1 MREERICVSK
11 IKRIMVE
18 YKGIR
23 GVWHMKKYHTVIF
36 DLDGTLL
43 NTLEDLADAVN
54 AVLQENGYP
63 LRTLDEVRRFVGN
76 GIRRLM
82 ELAVP
87 EGLEAD
93 TFERVFEEFRAYYTE
108 HCQIKTRA
116 YDGVMEL
123 LAVLKEKG
131 YAMAIVSNKNHAAV
145 LELNELYFKEFI
157 PVAIGQQ
164 DGIRK
169 KPAPDT
175 VFQALKELG
184 VSGAGAVYVGD
195 SEVDFMTAENSE
207 MDCVLVSWGF
217 RTQEELAECTPKAMI
232 DRPEELLEI
241 LGNF

>member
-1 MREERICVSK
+1 M
-11 IKRIMVE
+11 KR
-18 YKGIR
+18 YD
-23 GVWHMKKYHTVIF
+23 TVIF

-54 AVLQENGYP
+54 AVMRANAYP
-63 LRTLDEVRRFVGN
+63 ERTLDEVRRFVGN

-82 ELAVP
+82 EQAVP
-87 EGLEAD
+87 EGVCGEI
-93 TFERVFEEFRAYYTE
+93 FERVFEEFRTYYTE

-123 LAVLKEKG
+123 LEALKEKG

-145 LELNELYFKEFI
+145 CELNDIYFKKDI
-157 PVAIGQQ
+157 SVAIGQK

-175 VFQALKELG
+175 VFQALKELS
-184 VSGAGAVYVGD
+184 VSGERAVYVGD
-195 SEVDFMTAENSE
+195 SEVDFMTAENSC

-217 RTQEELAECTPKAMI
+217 RTKEELADCTPKAMI
-232 DRPEELLEI
+232 DRPEELLAVLEERFV
-241 LGNF
+241 G

>member
-1 MREERICVSK
+1 M
-11 IKRIMVE
+11 KR
-18 YKGIR
+18 YD
-23 GVWHMKKYHTVIF
+23 TVIF

-54 AVLQENGYP
+54 AVMRANAYP
-63 LRTLDEVRRFVGN
+63 ERTLDEVRRFVGN

-82 ELAVP
+82 EQAVP
-87 EGLEAD
+87 EGVCGEI
-93 TFERVFEEFRAYYTE
+93 FERVFEEFRTYYTE

-116 YDGVMEL
+116 YNGVMEL
-123 LAVLKEKG
+123 LEALKEKG

-145 LELNELYFKEFI
+145 CELNDIYFKKDI
-157 PVAIGQQ
+157 SVAIGQK

-184 VSGAGAVYVGD
+184 VSGERAVYVGD
-195 SEVDFMTAENSE
+195 SEVDFMTAENSC

-217 RTQEELAECTPKAMI
+217 RTKEELADCTPKAMI
-232 DRPEELLEI
+232 DRPEELLQVLEI
-241 LGNF
+241 NVLEEC

>member
-1 MREERICVSK
+1 M
-11 IKRIMVE
+11 KR
-18 YKGIR
+18 YD
-23 GVWHMKKYHTVIF
+23 TVIF

-54 AVLQENGYP
+54 AVMRANAYP
-63 LRTLDEVRRFVGN
+63 ERTLDEVRRFVGN

-82 ELAVP
+82 EQAVP
-87 EGLEAD
+87 EGVCGE
-93 TFERVFEEFRAYYTE
+93 TFECVFEEFRTYYTE

-145 LELNELYFKEFI
+145 CELNEIYFKEDI
-157 PVAIGQQ
+157 QVAIGQK

-184 VSGAGAVYVGD
+184 VSGERAVYVGD
-195 SEVDFMTAENSE
+195 SEVDFMTAENSC

-217 RTQEELAECTPKAMI
+217 RTKEELADCTPKAMI
-232 DRPEELLEI
+232 DRPEELLAVLEERFV
-241 LGNF
+241 G

>member
-1 MREERICVSK
+1 M
-11 IKRIMVE
+11 KR
-18 YKGIR
+18 YD
-23 GVWHMKKYHTVIF
+23 TVIF

-54 AVLQENGYP
+54 AVMRANAYP
-63 LRTLDEVRRFVGN
+63 ERTLDEVRRFVGN

-82 ELAVP
+82 EQAVP
-87 EGLEAD
+87 EGVCGEI
-93 TFERVFEEFRAYYTE
+93 FERVFEEFRTYYTE

-116 YDGVMEL
+116 YNGVMEL
-123 LAVLKEKG
+123 LEALKEKG

-145 LELNELYFKEFI
+145 CELNDIYFKKDI
-157 PVAIGQQ
+157 SVAIGQK

-184 VSGAGAVYVGD
+184 VSGERAVYVGD
-195 SEVDFMTAENSE
+195 SEVDFMTAENSC

-217 RTQEELAECTPKAMI
+217 RTKEELADCTPKAMI
-232 DRPEELLEI
+232 DRPEELLQVLEI
-241 LGNF
+241 NSLEEC

>member
-1 MREERICVSK
+1 M
-11 IKRIMVE
+11 KR
-18 YKGIR
+18 YD
-23 GVWHMKKYHTVIF
+23 TVIF

-43 NTLEDLADAVN
+43 NTLEDLADGVN
-54 AVLQENGYP
+54 AVMRANAYP
-63 LRTLDEVRRFVGN
+63 ERTLDEVRRFVGN

-82 ELAVP
+82 EQAVP
-87 EGLEAD
+87 EGVCGD
-93 TFERVFEEFRAYYTE
+93 IFERVFEEFRTYYTE

-145 LELNELYFKEFI
+145 CELNDIYFKKDI
-157 PVAIGQQ
+157 SVAIGQK

-184 VSGAGAVYVGD
+184 VSGERAVYVGD
-195 SEVDFMTAENSE
+195 SEVDFMTAENSC

-217 RTQEELAECTPKAMI
+217 RTKEELADCTPKAMI
-232 DRPEELLEI
+232 DRPEELLEV
-241 LGNF
+241 LEERFVG

>member
-1 MREERICVSK
+1 M
-11 IKRIMVE
+11 KR
-18 YKGIR
+18 YD
-23 GVWHMKKYHTVIF
+23 TVIF

-54 AVLQENGYP
+54 AVMRANAYP
-63 LRTLDEVRRFVGN
+63 ERTLDEVRRFVGN

-82 ELAVP
+82 EQAVP
-87 EGLEAD
+87 EGVCGEI
-93 TFERVFEEFRAYYTE
+93 FERVFEEFRTYYTE

-116 YDGVMEL
+116 YNGVMEL
-123 LAVLKEKG
+123 LEALKEKG

-145 LELNELYFKEFI
+145 CELNDIYFKKDI
-157 PVAIGQQ
+157 SVAIGQK

-184 VSGAGAVYVGD
+184 VSGERAVYVGD
-195 SEVDFMTAENSE
+195 SEVDFMTAENSC

-217 RTQEELAECTPKAMI
+217 RTKEELADCTPKAMI
-232 DRPEELLEI
+232 DRPEELLQVLEI
-241 LGNF
+241 NALEEC

>member
-1 MREERICVSK
+1 M
-11 IKRIMVE
+11 KR
-18 YKGIR
+18 YD
-23 GVWHMKKYHTVIF
+23 TVIF

-54 AVLQENGYP
+54 AVMRANAYP
-63 LRTLDEVRRFVGN
+63 ERTLDEVRRFVGN

-82 ELAVP
+82 EQAVP
-87 EGLEAD
+87 EGVCGEI
-93 TFERVFEEFRAYYTE
+93 FERVFEEFRTYYTE

-123 LAVLKEKG
+123 LEALKEKG

-145 LELNELYFKEFI
+145 CELNDIYFKKDI
-157 PVAIGQQ
+157 SVAIGQK

-184 VSGAGAVYVGD
+184 VSGERAVYVGD
-195 SEVDFMTAENSE
+195 SEVDFMTAENSC

-217 RTQEELAECTPKAMI
+217 RTKEELADCTPKAMI
-232 DRPEELLEI
+232 DRPEELLQVLEI
-241 LGNF
+241 NSLEEC

>member
-1 MREERICVSK
+1 M
-11 IKRIMVE
+11 KR
-18 YKGIR
+18 YD
-23 GVWHMKKYHTVIF
+23 TVIF

-54 AVLQENGYP
+54 AVMRANAYP
-63 LRTLDEVRRFVGN
+63 ERTLDEVRRFVGN

-82 ELAVP
+82 EQAVP
-87 EGLEAD
+87 EGVCGD
-93 TFERVFEEFRAYYTE
+93 TFERVFEEFRTYYTD

-116 YDGVMEL
+116 YDGIMGL

-145 LELNELYFKEFI
+145 CELNDIYFKEDI
-157 PVAIGQQ
+157 SVAIGQK

-175 VFQALKELG
+175 VFQALKDLG
-184 VSGAGAVYVGD
+184 VSGERAVYVGD
-195 SEVDFMTAENSE
+195 SEVDFMTAENSG

-217 RTQEELAECTPKAMI
+217 RTKEELAECAPKAMI
-232 DRPEELLEI
+232 DRPEKLLEV
-241 LGNF
+241 LEEDETNE